1 MELRT
6 DMTLTEML
14 DAISRT
20 IPCVKAYQ
28 DRFKQVKNDYYK
40 AIESDLER
48 AMYLEERKVVDI
60 AFKYAFAEGWLAH
73 KKEEEH
79 GTK

>member
-6 DMTLTEML
+6 DMTFTEML

-20 IPCVKAYQ
+20 IPCVKACQ
-28 DRFKQVKNDYYK
+28 DRFKQVKKDYYK

-48 AMYLEERKVVDI
+48 TLYLEEREIVDI

-73 KKEEEH
+73 KKED
-79 GTK
+79 KNAR

>member
-6 DMTLTEML
+6 DMTFTEML

-20 IPCVKAYQ
+20 IPCVKACQ
-28 DRFKQVKNDYYK
+28 DRFKQVKKVYYK

-48 AMYLEERKVVDI
+48 TLYLEEREIVDI

-73 KKEEEH
+73 KK
-79 GTK
+79 GGQKC

>member
-1 MELRT
+1 
-6 DMTLTEML
+6 MTFTEML

-48 AMYLEERKVVDI
+48 AMYLEEIVDI

-73 KKEEEH
+73 KKED
-79 GTK
+79 KNAR